1 MSIPTPTSKDI
12 HTLIECISKSSI
24 SSISSKSS
32 KSSINKDVKKT
43 NDNQA
48 QIVTNE
54 KNKKPAGYKSINASS
69 INMV

>member
-24 SSISSKSS
+24 
-32 KSSINKDVKKT
+32 SSINKDVKKT